1 MSESSSEP
9 MGSVQPVAD
18 VGRRR
23 LLTAAMGVVGA
34 IGVGAAAWPFL
45 SSLQPSDRARV
56 IGAPVEVFI
65 GALEPGQMTRVQW
78 RGQTIG
84 IMRRTQAM
92 IDNLAGNNA
101 RLRDP
106 ESNAAQQPG
115 YAQNLHRS
123 IRPEVLVLNIHCTHL
138 GCVPQVLPE
147 VGAQPFDSNWMGG
160 FFCPCHR
167 STFDLAG
174 RVYSGVPAVLN
185 LLVPPYSFID
195 DDTLLIGVDPEG
207 AA

>member
-1 MSESSSEP
+1 MSETESLDSL
-9 MGSVQPVAD
+9 QPPAD
-18 VGRRR
+18 PSRRR
-23 LLTAAMGVVGA
+23 LLTAATGVVGA
-34 IGVGAAAWPFL
+34 VGVGAAAWPFL
-45 SSLQPSDRARV
+45 ASLRPSAKARIV
-56 IGAPVEVFI
+56 GAPVEVFI
-65 GALEPGQMTRVQW
+65 GNLEPGQLARVQW

-84 IMRRTQAM
+84 IMRRTQRMLDELPA
-92 IDNLAGNNA
+92 LQP

-106 ESNAAQQPG
+106 ESSNAAQQPE
-115 YAQNLHRS
+115 YARNVHRS
-123 IRPEVLVLNIHCTHL
+123 IRPEILVLNVHCTHL
-138 GCVPQVLPE
+138 GCVPQVIPE
-147 VGAQPFDSNWMGG
+147 VGPQPFDNDWRGG

-195 DDTLLIGVDPEG
+195 DDHVVIGVDHEG